1 MAPHLWKAALK
12 LHVPKSWDRE
22 DVLQIGLMKALEVA
36 KTFDPS
42 RGHSF
47 GAYALTAARRAMVD
61 AVAENQGPV
70 RIPAGSQDYK
80 GQSCNAKEAAR
91 AQLRPVYLD
100 APVLFDAKQ
109 ERNNLDVGYYGTS
122 VSYDYEAMIDA
133 KRGMEPLPPVA
144 KRPRQRNSGRRV
156 TQDGRPQS
164 GVQGVRW
171 HVRTGKWQAYMHIDG
186 KMKHIG
192 LFHDLHAAI
201 AARREYE
208 AAQ

>member
-1 MAPHLWKAALK
+1 
-12 LHVPKSWDRE
+12 
-22 DVLQIGLMKALEVA
+22 MKALEVA
-36 KTFDPS
+36 KTFDPT

-70 RIPAGSQDYK
+70 RIPAGSQDYR
-80 GQSCNAKEAAR
+80 GQSSNAKAAAL

-100 APVLFDAKQ
+100 APLPGHEKVRTAG
-109 ERNNLDVGYYGTS
+109 EIGAYNTS
-122 VSYDYEAMIDA
+122 VSYDYEAMLDA
-133 KRGMEPLPPVA
+133 KREMAPLPPVTR
-144 KRPRQRNSGRRV
+144 RPRQRNSGRRV

-171 HVRTGKWQAYMHIDG
+171 HVRTSKWQAYVHIDG

-192 LFHDLHAAI
+192 LFEDVALAV
-201 AARREYE
+201 AARKDFE